1 VIKFGDEVIVIKFGD
16 EVMSGITT
24 LIREKA
30 NLSLVCPSL
39 FYFMMP
45 PFNVVTFFICIWSFH
60 SRIPYALT
68 ILKFPIS

>member
-45 PFNVVTFFICIWSFH
+45 PSMLSHSLYVYGPFIQEFLMH
-60 SRIPYALT
+60 
-68 ILKFPIS
+68 